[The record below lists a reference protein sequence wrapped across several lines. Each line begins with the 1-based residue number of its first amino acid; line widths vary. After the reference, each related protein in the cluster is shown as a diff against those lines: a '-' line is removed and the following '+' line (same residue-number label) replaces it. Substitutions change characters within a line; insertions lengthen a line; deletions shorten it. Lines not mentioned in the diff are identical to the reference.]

1 MKIHGGAKYAHDK
14 KKILIVDDSEL
25 NRSLL
30 SDMLAGEF
38 DIMEAENGMDAVVM
52 LQEHEL
58 EISLMLLDIV
68 MPQMDG
74 FEVLAMMNKKGWI
87 KNIPVIMISAETS
100 SSYIDRAYDLGA
112 VDYISRPFDERTVK
126 HRVTSNYM
134 LSVKQREMAEMLST
148 QVYEHERDN
157 RLMVEILSHI
167 VEFRNGESG
176 LHILHVS
183 TFTEMILKHLLTIT
197 DKYPLTPAEIKTIC
211 NASALHDI
219 GKMSVPEAI
228 LNKPGRLTRE
238 EFEIMKNHAA
248 DGEKLLKDLPY
259 RRNEMLI
266 KISCEI
272 CRWHHERYDGSGYP
286 DGLKGDDIPI
296 SAQVVALA
304 DVYDALTSKRVYKDS
319 FTHEKAVQM
328 IRNGECGAFNP
339 LLLKCLDDIKDKLE
353 KELHEVSPEH
363 KMEQSLQVNVE
374 QMLKSSGS
382 DLSDRTIRLLEHER
396 MKYRFYAQL
405 SHEVLFEYFSS
416 PEMIELSEWS
426 AEYLGLPE
434 KIINPRESDFGTRV
448 FSKVDFNRLMT
459 RMAETTPENPIVE
472 EKYLLNI
479 RGQNKWNKVIVQT
492 LWSDDENPKFD
503 GALGKLVDV
512 NNETEEMQQLEQL
525 ADHDAL
531 TGLLNHQAAKRKI
544 SKLLSDAGDKKYA
557 LLFFDLDNLKVA
569 NDVHGHLFGD
579 TLLKTI
585 ADRMKNNTRASD
597 VCARM
602 GGDEYIIFMQYNGD
616 PEPQVKRIF
625 NCLTKPLD
633 EFDVSISMGIAL
645 AEHFCGDYDALFHMA
660 DQAAYA
666 VKYSGKNSYKYYN
679 QLVGVSDKTEA

>member
-1 MKIHGGAKYAHDK
+1 MRKDRKRNK

-38 DIMEAENGMDAVVM
+38 EIMEAENGMQAVM
-52 LQEHEL
+52 ILQEHEL
-58 EISLMLLDIV
+58 EIALVLLDIV
-68 MPQMDG
+68 MPEMDG
-74 FEVLAMMNKKGWI
+74 FEVLAMMNNKGWI
-87 KNIPVIMISAETS
+87 KTTPVIMISAETGS
-100 SSYIDRAYDLGA
+100 TYIDRAYDLGA

-126 HRVTSNYM
+126 HRVMSNFM
-134 LSVKQREMAEMLST
+134 LAIKQKEMADMLYT
-148 QVYEHERDN
+148 QVCEHERDN
-157 RLMVEILSHI
+157 RIMVEILSHI

-197 DKYPLTPAEIKTIC
+197 DKYPLSPVEIKTIC

-219 GKMSVPEAI
+219 GKMSVPESI
-228 LNKPGRLTRE
+228 LNKPGRLTKE
-238 EFEIMKNHAA
+238 EFEIMKRHAVE
-248 DGEKLLKDLPY
+248 GERMLQDIPY
-259 RRNEMLI
+259 RHNDTLI
-266 KISCEI
+266 KISSEI

-319 FTHEKAVQM
+319 FSHEKAVEM
-328 IRNGECGAFNP
+328 IQNGECGAFNP
-339 LLLKCLDDIKDKLE
+339 LILKCLDDIKDRLK
-353 KELHEVSPEH
+353 KELNEVSPGRNIENG
-363 KMEQSLQVNVE
+363 MRGNVE
-374 QMLKSSGS
+374 LMLKSSGS
-382 DLSDRTIRLLEHER
+382 DVSERTIKLLEHER
-396 MKYRFYAQL
+396 MKYRFYARM
-405 SHEVLFEYFSS
+405 SREVLFEYVAL
-416 PEMIELSEWS
+416 PEMIELSEWG

-434 KIINPRESDFGTRV
+434 KILDPRNSLLGTRV

-459 RMAETTPENPIVE
+459 RMYETTPENPIVE

-479 RGQNKWNKVIVQT
+479 RGENKWNKVIVQT
-492 LWSDDENPKFD
+492 LWSDDEHPVFD
-503 GALGKLVDV
+503 GAIGKLVDV
-512 NNETEEMQQLEQL
+512 NNETEEIQHLELL

-544 SKLLSDAGDKKYA
+544 TKLLADAGDKKYA

-579 TLLKTI
+579 ELLKTI

-602 GGDEYIIFMQYNGD
+602 GGDEYIIFMEYKESA
-616 PEPQVKRIF
+616 EPQVKRIF
-625 NCLTKPLD
+625 ECLTKPLND
-633 EFDVSISMGIAL
+633 FDVSISMGIAL
-645 AEHFCGDYDALFHMA
+645 AEHYCGDYDSLFHMA

-666 VKYSGKNSYKYYN
+666 VKYSGKNSYKYYH
-679 QLVGVSDKTEA
+679 QLVGASDKTEA